1 MTPRSPV
8 PSLTDRIVS
17 MLDAAGV
24 PYHRLEHAAVKTSE
38 EAALTRGTPLAIG
51 GKSLLFKIGKQP
63 DFRLFVVSAA
73 LRTDNRPM
81 RRFFGVQKLR
91 FARREELLSLTGL
104 EPGCVPPFGR
114 PLFDLPLYVDA
125 GIAAGE
131 EIAFTAADH
140 RVSIRMKMG
149 DYLAVAKPEAVFAF
163 SRA

>member
-1 MTPRSPV
+1 MTQRKQ
-8 PSLTDRIVS
+8 LFEEACKIQLIVS
-17 MLDAAGV
+17 KEDVECYEKIILFKQ
-24 PYHRLEHAAVKTSE
+24 RLISMVQR
-38 EAALTRGTPLAIG
+38 LTNDEITY
-51 GKSLLFKIGKQP
+51 LLFKIGKQP

-125 GIAAGE
+125 GIAAGD

-140 RVSIRMKMG
+140 RVSIRMKMA
-149 DYLAVAKPEAVFAF
+149 DYLAVAKPEAVFSF